1 METSYN
7 FIVLF
12 TNNMNCL
19 YTRREIRIDL
29 SGSGTIKSYLKS
41 YFWALVALSQGDDRA
56 QLTVE
61 KIEKLSNKLN
71 AEDGQNWAAE
81 LTQVQDDALEYWI
94 STR

>member
-1 METSYN
+1 MQDSASYLDVKN
-7 FIVLF
+7 QSHSSKNAYELSSR
-12 TNNMNCL
+12 
-19 YTRREIRIDL
+19 YL

-41 YFWALVALSQGDDRA
+41 YFWALVALSKGDDRA

-61 KIEKLSNKLN
+61 KIEKLSDKLS

-81 LTQVQDDALEYWI
+81 LARVQNDALEYWI